1 MARPNDLKT
10 CSGCARHFHDLD
22 APIYGGPEL
31 HGHAFCNAACKF
43 SYVIQELTRLRG
55 VAQASQVALGE
66 ATTKLDT
73 LPGLLEAA
81 LLAARFLRENPQAGP
96 GIATVAQALRQ
107 SITQVEMA
115 LAGHPNTPPD
125 SADRAEAELASRPGW
140 GGDS

>member
-1 MARPNDLKT
+1 MRRTTIRDIKA
-10 CSGCARHFHDLD
+10 A
-22 APIYGGPEL
+22 
-31 HGHAFCNAACKF
+31 NA
-43 SYVIQELTRLRG
+43 ELTAQLAEARAAAQ
-55 VAQASQVALGE
+55 VAQVALDE
-66 ATTKLDT
+66 AQPKLDV